1 MIAPLV
7 LGFAFLGIS
16 LFYLAYRYN
25 VLFVTDSK
33 IDTKGLIYPRALQ
46 HLTTGVYLA
55 QVCMIGLFG
64 ISESFGP
71 LVITIIGLILT
82 VLFHIS
88 MNSALGPLMYN
99 LPKSLEIEE
108 ESFRPDHNV
117 AVGKDPHPQGPTGEA
132 GDPEKRLP
140 DVPPAHKAPS
150 MLMKFFKPHIY
161 SDYATLRRLVPH
173 DIVDA
178 DNLYNQ
184 EIATEAYLPPT
195 VKKDVPLVWIPR
207 DPLGISHQEV
217 RDCMR
222 VIPATDEGA
231 QMDENGKISWEAQDN
246 EGRRPPIWEEKIYY

>member
-7 LGFAFLGIS
+7 LGFATIGIF

-55 QVCMIGLFG
+55 QICMIGLFA
-64 ISESFGP
+64 ISVSIGP
-71 LVITIIGLILT
+71 LVITIVGLICT
-82 VLFHIS
+82 VLFHLA
-88 MNSALGPLMYN
+88 MNSALNPLLYN
-99 LPKSLEIEE
+99 LPKSLETEE
-108 ESFRPDHNV
+108 ESFRPDPAVN
-117 AVGKDPHPQGPTGEA
+117 VGKDPHPQGPTGQA

-140 DVPPAHKAPS
+140 DVPPAHPKPS
-150 MLMKFFKPHIY
+150 ALTKFLKPHIY

-173 DIVDA
+173 DVVDP
-178 DNLYNQ
+178 DNLYNE

-207 DPLGISHQEV
+207 DSLGISAQEV
-217 RDCMR
+217 RDCNR

-231 QMDENGKISWEAQDN
+231 AMDDKGKISWEAQDN